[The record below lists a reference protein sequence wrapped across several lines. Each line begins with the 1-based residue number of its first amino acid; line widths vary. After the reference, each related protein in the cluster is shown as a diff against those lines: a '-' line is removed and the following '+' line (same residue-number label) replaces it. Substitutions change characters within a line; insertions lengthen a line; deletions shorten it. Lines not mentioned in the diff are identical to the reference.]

1 MGLRIRHST
10 REQPAETPDKKPHPL
25 FWLLVLA
32 ALLAIVWAMYN
43 RSESHA
49 STLVMHP
56 ATAAPAATRPANRVV
71 EGQPLRP
78 ARTSR
83 PPRP

>member
-1 MGLRIRHST
+1 MALRIRHST
-10 REQPAETPDKKPHPL
+10 RQQPAVTPHKKPHPL
-25 FWLLVLA
+25 FWLLILA
-32 ALLAIVWAMYN
+32 ALMAFVWAMYN
-43 RSESHA
+43 RSASHA
-49 STLVMHP
+49 STLIMRP
-56 ATAAPAATRPANRVV
+56 APTAPAATRPANRVV